1 MLHLRIVSNSIVL
14 YDADITQ
21 VTLPTQIGEITIM
34 PWHIPLI
41 SAMAKGRIHI
51 TPSNILE
58 SDALSAIIHDG
69 KIKFDVEWWLVH
81 VENNIMLILT
91 PTATSV

>member
-1 MLHLRIVSNSIVL
+1 MLHLRIISSNATV
-14 YDADITQ
+14 YDADIAQ
-21 VTLPTQIGEITIM
+21 VTLPTQMGEITVM
-34 PWHIPLI
+34 SWHIPLI

-58 SDALSAIIHDG
+58 SDALSELISDG
-69 KIKFDVEWWLVH
+69 KIRYSVEWWLVH
-81 VENNIMLILT
+81 IEHNNVLILT